1 MPNNYKTIIN
11 FRDGIQVDAD
21 DLISNNGLVGI
32 GTTIPR
38 EQLDVRGNIIVENET
53 NLRHVNV
60 IGHSTHYGLINVAVG
75 YSVGIGTTVPEAT
88 FQVGVGTTGAT
99 ITEDIDKAKEWH
111 KTKIR
116 EARVD
121 KFTALDVQYQIATE
135 TSADTSAIVAKKQAL
150 RDAPAASGIATAAN
164 TTELKAQWDTSILGK
179 SPYS

>member
-1 MPNNYKTIIN
+1 MSKIIYTQENGVIAVVHPTPQSLEEMTIEEIAQ
-11 FRDGIQVDAD
+11 RVVP
-21 DLISNNGLVGI
+21 VGI
-32 GTTIPR
+32 STYS
-38 EQLDVRGNIIVENET
+38 IVEDS
-53 NLRHVNV
+53 V
-60 IGHSTHYGLINVAVG
+60 IPTDRSFRNSWVG
-75 YSVGIGTTVPEAT
+75 
-88 FQVGVGTTGAT
+88 VGVGTTGAT

-164 TTELKAQWDTSILGK
+164 TTELKAQWDTSILGN